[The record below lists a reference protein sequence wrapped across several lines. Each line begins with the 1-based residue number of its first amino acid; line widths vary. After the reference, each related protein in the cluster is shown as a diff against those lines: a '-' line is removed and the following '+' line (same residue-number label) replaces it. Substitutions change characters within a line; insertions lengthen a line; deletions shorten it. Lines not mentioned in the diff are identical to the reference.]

1 MVPADALRIFPEY
14 HPDIV
19 LLDMARCLNGS
30 GSGRGSVFVCGARAR
45 SRQPATIP
53 LPLPLPDSL

>member
-14 HPDIV
+14 HSDIV

-30 GSGRGSVFVCGARAR
+30 WSGRGSVFVCGARAR

-53 LPLPLPDSL
+53 LPLPDSL